1 MTNTTNTTK
10 AAKVRKTNRKIVATV
25 CAVIAATAMI
35 TGIAVFSAS
44 AKTIKSNTESSTV
57 TASVQ
62 NTTTQAQNKAEETTK
77 AAVQQEAPVVEQQ
90 EAPVVQQQEAPVVQ
104 QQTAPV
110 VQKQEAPVVQQQEAP
125 VVQQQEAP
133 VVQKQTAP
141 VVQQQE
147 APVVQKQE
155 APVVQQQ
162 EAPAVQ
168 QQTAPVVQK
177 QTAPVVQKQEA
188 PAVQKQEDQYDKILT
203 IPEGEVNDW
212 KTHDAKTGFPIGQYL
227 DRSQKKFLNVTKL
240 DRCNYSIT
248 VKIITGENT
257 ADIYNIS
264 AVANGSKMYYTNAA
278 KSEVVYAE
286 DAVSVVESKIV
297 SSGHSGTFDAS
308 DAGYTWVDSIDG
320 TMVFV
325 PWVGY
330 R

>member
-44 AKTIKSNTESSTV
+44 AKTIKSNTESSAV

-77 AAVQQEAPVVEQQ
+77 AAVQQEAPVVEK
-90 EAPVVQQQEAPVVQ
+90 
-104 QQTAPV
+104 QTAPV
-110 VQKQEAPVVQQQEAP
+110 VEKQEAPAVQKQEAPVVQ
-125 VVQQQEAP
+125 
-133 VVQKQTAP
+133 K
-141 VVQQQE
+141 QE

-155 APVVQQQ
+155 APVVQQ
-162 EAPAVQ
+162 
-168 QQTAPVVQK
+168 
-177 QTAPVVQKQEA
+177 QEA

>member
-1 MTNTTNTTK
+1 MTNTTK
-10 AAKVRKTNRKIVATV
+10 AARVRKTNRKIAATV

-44 AKTIKSNTESSTV
+44 AKTIKSNTESSAV
-57 TASVQ
+57 TTSVQ

-77 AAVQQEAPVVEQQ
+77 AAVQQEAPVVEKQEAPAVQQ
-90 EAPVVQQQEAPVVQ
+90 QTAPVVQQQEAPAVQKQTAPVVQQQTAPVVQ

-110 VQKQEAPVVQQQEAP
+110 VQKQEAP
-125 VVQQQEAP
+125 
-133 VVQKQTAP
+133 
-141 VVQQQE
+141 
-147 APVVQKQE
+147 
-155 APVVQQQ
+155 
-162 EAPAVQ
+162 AVQ

-177 QTAPVVQKQEA
+177 QEAPVVQKQEA

-264 AVANGSKMYYTNAA
+264 AVANGSRMYYTNAA

>member
-10 AAKVRKTNRKIVATV
+10 AAKVRKTNRKIAATV

-44 AKTIKSNTESSTV
+44 AKTIKSNTESSAV

-77 AAVQQEAPVVEQQ
+77 AAVQQEAPVVEK
-90 EAPVVQQQEAPVVQ
+90 
-104 QQTAPV
+104 QTAPV
-110 VQKQEAPVVQQQEAP
+110 VEKQEAPAVQKQEAPVVQQ
-125 VVQQQEAP
+125 
-133 VVQKQTAP
+133 
-141 VVQQQE
+141 
-147 APVVQKQE
+147 
-155 APVVQQQ
+155 
-162 EAPAVQ
+162 
-168 QQTAPVVQK
+168 

>member
-44 AKTIKSNTESSTV
+44 AKTIKSNTESSAV
-57 TASVQ
+57 TTSVQ

-77 AAVQQEAPVVEQQ
+77 AAVQQEAPVVEKQ
-90 EAPVVQQQEAPVVQ
+90 EAPVVQKQTAPAVQ

-110 VQKQEAPVVQQQEAP
+110 VQKQEAPA
-125 VVQQQEAP
+125 
-133 VVQKQTAP
+133 
-141 VVQQQE
+141 
-147 APVVQKQE
+147 VQKQE
-155 APVVQQQ
+155 AP
-162 EAPAVQ
+162 A
-168 QQTAPVVQK
+168 VQK
-177 QTAPVVQKQEA
+177 QTAPVVQKQEAPAVQQQEA

-286 DAVSVVESKIV
+286 DAVRVVESKIT

>member
-44 AKTIKSNTESSTV
+44 AKTIKSNTESSAV

-77 AAVQQEAPVVEQQ
+77 AAVQQEAPVVEKL
-90 EAPVVQQQEAPVVQ
+90 E
-104 QQTAPV
+104 APV
-110 VQKQEAPVVQQQEAP
+110 VQKQEAPVVQKQEAP
-125 VVQQQEAP
+125 VVQKQEAP

-147 APVVQKQE
+147 V
-155 APVVQQQ
+155 PVVQQQ

-168 QQTAPVVQK
+168 QQTAPVIQKQEAPAVQQ
-177 QTAPVVQKQEA
+177 QTAPVIQKQEA

-203 IPEGEVNDW
+203 IPEGEINDW

>member
-1 MTNTTNTTK
+1 MCQPAGTIGATKTTGK
-10 AAKVRKTNRKIVATV
+10 LP
-25 CAVIAATAMI
+25 VIW
-35 TGIAVFSAS
+35 
-44 AKTIKSNTESSTV
+44 
-57 TASVQ
+57 

-77 AAVQQEAPVVEQQ
+77 AAVQQEAPVVE
-90 EAPVVQQQEAPVVQ
+90 
-104 QQTAPV
+104 
-110 VQKQEAPVVQQQEAP
+110 
-125 VVQQQEAP
+125 
-133 VVQKQTAP
+133 
-141 VVQQQE
+141 
-147 APVVQKQE
+147 KQE

-168 QQTAPVVQK
+168 QQEAPVVQQ
-177 QTAPVVQKQEA
+177 QTAPV
-188 PAVQKQEDQYDKILT
+188 VQKQEDQYDKILT

>member
-44 AKTIKSNTESSTV
+44 AKTIKSNSESSAV

-77 AAVQQEAPVVEQQ
+77 AAVQQEAPVV
-90 EAPVVQQQEAPVVQ
+90 
-104 QQTAPV
+104 
-110 VQKQEAPVVQQQEAP
+110 
-125 VVQQQEAP
+125 
-133 VVQKQTAP
+133 
-141 VVQQQE
+141 QQQE

-155 APVVQQQ
+155 APVVQKQ
-162 EAPAVQ
+162 E
-168 QQTAPVVQK
+168 APVVQK
-177 QTAPVVQKQEA
+177 QEAPVVQKQEASVVQKQEAPVVQKQEASVVQKQEAPVVQKQEA

>member
-44 AKTIKSNTESSTV
+44 AKTIKSNTESSAV

-77 AAVQQEAPVVEQQ
+77 AAVQQEAPVVQKQTAPVVQQQEAPAVQKQ
-90 EAPVVQQQEAPVVQ
+90 EAPVVQQQEAPTVQKQTAPVVQKQEAPVVQ

-110 VQKQEAPVVQQQEAP
+110 VQKQEAPVVQ
-125 VVQQQEAP
+125 
-133 VVQKQTAP
+133 K
-141 VVQQQE
+141 QE

-155 APVVQQQ
+155 APVVQQ
-162 EAPAVQ
+162 
-168 QQTAPVVQK
+168 
-177 QTAPVVQKQEA
+177 QEA